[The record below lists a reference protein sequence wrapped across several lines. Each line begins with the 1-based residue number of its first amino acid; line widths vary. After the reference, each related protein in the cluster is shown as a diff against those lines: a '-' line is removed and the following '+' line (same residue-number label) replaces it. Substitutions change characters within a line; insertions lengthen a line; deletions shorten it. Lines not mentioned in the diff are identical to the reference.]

1 MRRVV
6 GKNVVEFSAEQ
17 FDEMLNKYT
26 AGVVLDVG
34 AGNAKHAYHLA
45 RAEPDKLVI
54 ALDAAKDNMQKVA
67 GKTKVSPAKGGAPNL
82 LCVWASAEK
91 PPSEIHGVTEL
102 HSLMPWGSLLRGMLG
117 SDTDMLLGLAKLCVP
132 GAEFL
137 ITLNLHAWRP
147 PVPEVGDH
155 PEPTP
160 DSAMEQLAPYY
171 AAGGWTLNTAR
182 YFGDEELNALAT
194 SWTRR
199 LGSTRDEL
207 DVLGLTGV
215 IGKA

>member
-6 GKNVVEFSAEQ
+6 GKNVVEFSGEE
-17 FDEMLNKYT
+17 FD
-26 AGVVLDVG
+26 AVADRCSGGVVLDVG
-34 AGNAKHAYHLA
+34 AGNAKHAYQLA
-45 RAEPDKLVI
+45 RGAQDTLVI
-54 ALDAAKDNMQKVA
+54 ALDAAKDNMQKIA
-67 GKTKVSPAKGGAPNL
+67 GKAAASPKKGGVPNL
-82 LCVWASAEK
+82 LCVWASAEN
-91 PPSEIHGVTEL
+91 PPPELRGVTEL

-117 SDTDMLLGLAKLCVP
+117 SDTGMLKGLAELCVP
-132 GAEFL
+132 GAKFL

-160 DSAMEQLAPYY
+160 ESAMELLAPYY
-171 AAGGWTLNTAR
+171 AAAGWTLEEAR
-182 YFGDEELNALAT
+182 YFGAEELDALAT

-215 IGKA
+215 IGG

>member
-6 GKNVVEFSAEQ
+6 GKKVVEFSADQ
-17 FDEMLNKYT
+17 FDEMVDRYS

-34 AGNAKHAYHLA
+34 AGNAKHAYQLA
-45 RAEPDKLVI
+45 RGAQDTLVI
-54 ALDAAKDNMQKVA
+54 ALDAAKDNMQKIA
-67 GKTKVSPAKGGAPNL
+67 GKAQASPAKGGAPNL
-82 LCVWASAEK
+82 LCLWASAEK
-91 PPSEIHGVTEL
+91 PPAELHSVTEL

-117 SDTDMLLGLAKLCVP
+117 SDAEMLQGLGRLCVP

-137 ITLNLHAWRP
+137 VTLNLHAWRP

-160 DSAMEQLAPYY
+160 DSAMDQLAPYY
-171 AAGGWTLNTAR
+171 AAGGWTLNDAR
-182 YFGDEELNALAT
+182 YFGAEELDALAT

-215 IGKA
+215 IGK